1 MSFIRSCS
9 FEQEKVI
16 DSVRTEVKVLGKLQH
31 PSIIKFLGVTGHAS
45 CFNIFLEWMPGKLY
59 YVGGS
64 EI

>member
-9 FEQEKVI
+9 FEQDKVM
-16 DSVRTEVKVLGKLQH
+16 DSIWTEIKVLAKLRH
-31 PSIIKFLGVTGHAS
+31 PYIIKFLGVTEHAS
-45 CFNIFLEWMPGKLY
+45 YFNIFLEWMPGKLY